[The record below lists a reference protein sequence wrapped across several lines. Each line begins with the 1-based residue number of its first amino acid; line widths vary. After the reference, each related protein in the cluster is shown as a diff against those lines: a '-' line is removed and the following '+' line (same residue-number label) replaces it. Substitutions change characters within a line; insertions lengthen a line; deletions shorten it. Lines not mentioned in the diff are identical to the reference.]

1 MIKNLV
7 ISGGGVKIIA
17 IIGVIKYLEEKNLL
31 NNIHKFYGTS
41 AGSLLC
47 LLIILGFSSSEII
60 KFIETFNMEKIFH
73 VNTDDFFT
81 NYSICNNNKFEK
93 LIKLFINFKITTNDL
108 ENIDNNFEN
117 ITMLEL
123 FNKTNKFLTIT
134 TISLKQKKAIYIDH
148 LNFPN
153 LPVCKAIL
161 MSCSIPLIFQPIP
174 WEDDLYI
181 DGALIDNFPLFTIPH
196 NEVKNTL
203 GLETCIN
210 HSINYSCS
218 DIYDYLLNI
227 YKIITQTNKKY
238 KNYNI
243 ISIMIDP
250 NIVTSSIDI
259 NLSLEI
265 KTLLINEGYD
275 QTSKIYPTL
284 FQNINEDKYIQTEK
298 ILYRNRS
305 KSI

>member
-108 ENIDNNFEN
+108 ENIDNNFED

-196 NEVKNTL
+196 NEVKYTL
-203 GLETCIN
+203 GLETSIN

-243 ISIMIDP
+243 ISIIIDP
-250 NIVTSSIDI
+250 NIVSSSIDI

-265 KTLLINEGYD
+265 KILLINEGYE

-284 FQNINEDKYIQTEK
+284 FQNLNEDKSIQTEQ